1 MKFSL
6 IFPLPSSSDW
16 KKGLTKKQ
24 VNKII
29 KDWNDFANGQKHGLE
44 TLDVLNDNDRKLR

>member
-1 MKFSL
+1 MCYICNMKFSL

-24 VNKII
+24 VKKII
-29 KDWNDFANGQKHGLE
+29 KDSDKN
-44 TLDVLNDNDRKLR
+44 RK